1 MNKSIIKSLLILPFL
16 FSCSTGE
23 IENMNYTEKLK
34 TDLKTLAQ
42 GPWSNEYD
50 NLKYEISYSHTLTS
64 DELGHVYTVDI
75 GYKDTYIDD
84 IHVIVL
90 PSHFI
95 NDPLNHNVPHVGYN
109 QRINLAE
116 NKDLDRNDRENIRLQ
131 IELADSVENVY
142 VSVTYEN
149 SIDLLVF

>member
-23 IENMNYTEKLK
+23 IENMIYTEKLK

-116 NKDLDRNDRENIRLQ
+116 NKDLDKNDRVNIRLQ

-142 VSVTYEN
+142 DSVMYEN